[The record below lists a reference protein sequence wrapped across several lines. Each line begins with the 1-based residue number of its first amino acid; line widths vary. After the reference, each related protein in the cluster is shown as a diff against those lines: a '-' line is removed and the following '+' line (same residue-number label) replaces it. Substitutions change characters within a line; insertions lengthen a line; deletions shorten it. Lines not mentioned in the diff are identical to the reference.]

1 MRFQIVLSALGAAL
15 LVPVLWALPAVP
27 QRGGGGITGPGG
39 VEGAVMGGEGPRAMT
54 PFEEFADRLKL
65 DQKTQAPQA
74 AEILNAAAAEAGPVG
89 VQMLQLRQKLLN
101 DDLAGDSA
109 DAKSVLD
116 AYTAAAAKMSHI
128 EADAFAKVYALLKP
142 NQQSKA
148 PQAFA
153 RMAGFFQATPG
164 RGGRGG
170 GR

>member
-1 MRFQIVLSALGAAL
+1 M
-15 LVPVLWALPAVP
+15 LP
-27 QRGGGGITGPGG
+27 
-39 VEGAVMGGEGPRAMT
+39 PRR
-54 PFEEFADRLKL
+54 P
-65 DQKTQAPQA
+65 
-74 AEILNAAAAEAGPVG
+74 GPVG

-101 DDLAGDSA
+101 DELAGDSA

-128 EADAFAKVYALLKP
+128 EADAFSKVYALLKP